1 MNRRKRYRLVVVF
14 CLFLDLMAILF
25 LGYRYL
31 DRKIPDELQVSRESS
46 TDVSQILKNPLIT
59 LEEAVPVSGDGSY
72 MLSCKL
78 LGYLPFKQIKVT
90 PVEEEILYVSG
101 NTVGIYMETEGVLIV
116 DTGEIQ
122 SENGQAQ
129 EPAKNIVKA
138 GDYIVD
144 FNGQKISSKKDLI
157 RNLERLETEE
167 VTLKLHRNGETIPV

>member
-1 MNRRKRYRLVVVF
+1 MNRRKRYRLAVVF

-78 LGYLPFKQIKVT
+78 L
-90 PVEEEILYVSG
+90 
-101 NTVGIYMETEGVLIV
+101 
-116 DTGEIQ
+116 
-122 SENGQAQ
+122 
-129 EPAKNIVKA
+129 
-138 GDYIVD
+138 
-144 FNGQKISSKKDLI
+144 
-157 RNLERLETEE
+157 
-167 VTLKLHRNGETIPV
+167 